1 MDDLAKDTYGK
12 VDEYMNAR
20 DYVHMYF
27 RKTNF
32 CKNIFFKS
40 SVPIICN
47 GLFQIILIIGT
58 DVEKQMT
65 LTAYGQH
72 FRINLP
78 YGRQKK
84 IDYNHQKK
92 VENKKKIWI

>member
-47 GLFQIILIIGT
+47 GLFQIILIMGT

-65 LTAYGQH
+65 PTAYGQH

-84 IDYNHQKK
+84 IDYNH
-92 VENKKKIWI
+92 